1 MSVTDG
7 QRASAAI
14 FNAAYVSK
22 TAASTV
28 VDVITLADTTAS
40 SGSSVTNVQK
50 AINETTFSTVSTQ
63 SISAGGTINVTD
75 YKGMQYRRV
84 EGASGNVT
92 LSTTPFGSIATA
104 TRDGTLVRVVLVNS
118 THTIS
123 FTHNDA
129 ANGCLLNG
137 NATLSEKGNCI
148 TFQWDSVLSRFIE
161 VGRNF

>member
-7 QRASAAI
+7 QRASASVLNSA
-14 FNAAYVSK
+14 FVSR

-84 EGASGNVT
+84 VGNSAAVT
-92 LSTTPFGSIATA
+92 CSTTPFGGSAHNIP
-104 TRDGTLVRVVLVNS
+104 DGTLIRLVGQDDS
-118 THTIS
+118 ATVSI
-123 FTHNDA
+123 THNDA
-129 ANGCLLNG
+129 NYGCILNG
-137 NATLSEKGNCI
+137 NVTLKKYDVL
-148 TFQWDSVLSRFIE
+148 TLQWDSFLVRYIE